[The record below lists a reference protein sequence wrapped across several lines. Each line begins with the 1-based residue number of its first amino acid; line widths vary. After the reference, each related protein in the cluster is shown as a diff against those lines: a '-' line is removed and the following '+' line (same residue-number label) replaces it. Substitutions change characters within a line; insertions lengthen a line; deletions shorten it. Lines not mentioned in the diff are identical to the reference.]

1 MIPMRNTVLAGVLGV
16 AAVGLIGT
24 RFVGPIGLLFLAGAL
39 IVGMIVL
46 LAGGGDASKAVR
58 PDSLRFV
65 DVQPAPARPRAERA
79 QPKPA
84 PAPSSRALWDRA
96 IGRHDTVLG
105 EYAAYELDPEMLLR
119 YPAMWDFSSPKVI
132 AFHDALEHASALRTD
147 EYPDDE
153 SAAEYVDAV
162 TDLRTTWYAADRH
175 ARSTGS
181 AGLADE
187 DVRDLDRGLK
197 LYRHAASSAAAERAA
212 YLNQVVSTVDRLVD
226 RGVLPAPPRFRAEL
240 EAEARKAIEG

>member
-1 MIPMRNTVLAGVLGV
+1 MRNTAIAGALGV
-16 AAVGLIGT
+16 AAIGLIAL
-24 RFVGPIGLLFLAGAL
+24 RFAGPIGMLLLGGAL
-39 IVGMIVL
+39 IVVMIL
-46 LAGGGDASKAVR
+46 LLGGSGDPSKLRREDPLQFVAPPR
-58 PDSLRFV
+58 PEPR
-65 DVQPAPARPRAERA
+65 ATARPRPE
-79 QPKPA
+79 
-84 PAPSSRALWDRA
+84 PAPSGRALWERA
-96 IGRHDTVLG
+96 TGRHDEVLS

-119 YPAMWDFSSPKVI
+119 FPAMWDLSSPKVI

-147 EYPDDE
+147 EYPGTE
-153 SAAEYVDAV
+153 SGAEYADAV
-162 TDLRTTWYAADRH
+162 TDLRTSWYAADRH

-197 LYRHAASSAAAERAA
+197 LYRHATSAVAAERAA

-240 EAEARKAIEG
+240 EAEARKAIES

>member
-1 MIPMRNTVLAGVLGV
+1 MRNTVLAGVLGV

-46 LAGGGDASKAVR
+46 LAGGGDPSKAVR
-58 PDSLRFV
+58 PDRLGFG
-65 DVQPAPARPRAERA
+65 DVQPAPERPRA
-79 QPKPA
+79 QPKPS
-84 PAPSSRALWDRA
+84 APSSRALWDRA
-96 IGRHDTVLG
+96 TGRHETVLG

-119 YPAMWDFSSPKVI
+119 FPAMWDLSSPKVI
-132 AFHDALEHASALRTD
+132 AFQDALEHAGALRTD
-147 EYPDDE
+147 EYPGDE
-153 SAAEYVDAV
+153 AAAEYSDAV

-197 LYRHAASSAAAERAA
+197 LYRHASSSAAAERAA
-212 YLNQVVSTVDRLVD
+212 YLDQVVSTVDKLVD

>member
-1 MIPMRNTVLAGVLGV
+1 MRNTAIAGALGV
-16 AAVGLIGT
+16 AA
-24 RFVGPIGLLFLAGAL
+24 IGLLALRFAGPYGMLLLGGAL
-39 IVGMIVL
+39 IVVMVL
-46 LAGGGDASKAVR
+46 FLGGSGDPSKTRREDPLQFVAPPR
-58 PDSLRFV
+58 PEPR
-65 DVQPAPARPRAERA
+65 AKARPRPE
-79 QPKPA
+79 
-84 PAPSSRALWDRA
+84 PAPSGRALWERA
-96 IGRHDTVLG
+96 AGRHDEVLS

-119 YPAMWDFSSPKVI
+119 FPAMWDLSSPKVI

-147 EYPDDE
+147 EYPGAE
-153 SAAEYVDAV
+153 SGAEYADAV
-162 TDLRTTWYAADRH
+162 TDLRTSWYAADRH

-197 LYRHAASSAAAERAA
+197 LYRHATSAVAAERAA

-240 EAEARKAIEG
+240 EAEARKAIES

>member
-1 MIPMRNTVLAGVLGV
+1 MRNTVIAGALGV
-16 AAVGLIGT
+16 AAVALIGT

-39 IVGMIVL
+39 IVGMVVL
-46 LAGGGDASKAVR
+46 LAGHGDPSAVR
-58 PDSLRFV
+58 RDDPLRFV
-65 DVQPAPARPRAERA
+65 DVQPAPERPRAERPRA
-79 QPKPA
+79 KPA
-84 PAPSSRALWDRA
+84 APSGRALWERA
-96 IGRHDTVLG
+96 AGRHDTVLG

-119 YPAMWDFSSPKVI
+119 FPAMWDLSSPKVI

-147 EYPDDE
+147 EYPGE
-153 SAAEYVDAV
+153 PAGAEYVDAV
-162 TDLRTTWYAADRH
+162 TDLRTSWYAADRH

-197 LYRHAASSAAAERAA
+197 LYRHASSSVAAERAA
-212 YLNQVVSTVDRLVD
+212 YLNQVVSTVDKLVD

-240 EAEARKAIEG
+240 EAEARKAIES

>member
-1 MIPMRNTVLAGVLGV
+1 MRNTAIAGALGV
-16 AAVGLIGT
+16 AA
-24 RFVGPIGLLFLAGAL
+24 IGLLALRFAGPYGMLLIGGAL
-39 IVGMIVL
+39 VVVMIL
-46 LAGGGDASKAVR
+46 FLGGNGDPSKARREDPLQFVAPPR
-58 PDSLRFV
+58 PEPR
-65 DVQPAPARPRAERA
+65 AKARPRPE
-79 QPKPA
+79 
-84 PAPSSRALWDRA
+84 PAPSGRALWERA
-96 IGRHDTVLG
+96 TGRHDEVLS

-119 YPAMWDFSSPKVI
+119 FPAMWDLSSPKVI

-147 EYPDDE
+147 EYPGTE
-153 SAAEYVDAV
+153 SGAEYTDAV
-162 TDLRTTWYAADRH
+162 TDLRTSWYAADRH

-197 LYRHAASSAAAERAA
+197 LYRHATSAVAAERAA

-240 EAEARKAIEG
+240 EAEARKAIES